1 MIKIQTFYIN
11 RKNKQTYYV
20 HDVATYKSGDTD
32 FVCVIYFACNLGNN
46 KSREYYVRSI
56 DDFKAKFYKK
66 RESKKIYSKF
76 LIRNDNK

>member
-32 FVCVIYFACNLGNN
+32 FTCVIYVSCDNN

-66 RESKKIYSKF
+66 RESKKYIPSF
-76 LIRNDNK
+76 L

>member
-1 MIKIQTFYIN
+1 MKIHSKTFYIN

-32 FVCVIYFACNLGNN
+32 FTCVIYFACNLGNN

-66 RESKKIYSKF
+66 RESKIYSKF
-76 LIRNDNK
+76 LRKG